1 MTLSDLQ
8 GHSALFKCDFVQLCR
23 SWQDFNWHGAS
34 RGPSATVELLVP
46 TQSRA
51 QHVRTELNGYVHVR
65 SDGRF

>member
-34 RGPSATVELLVP
+34 RGPSATESGAAR
-46 TQSRA
+46 TYRA
-51 QHVRTELNGYVHVR
+51 EWLCTCT
-65 SDGRF
+65 